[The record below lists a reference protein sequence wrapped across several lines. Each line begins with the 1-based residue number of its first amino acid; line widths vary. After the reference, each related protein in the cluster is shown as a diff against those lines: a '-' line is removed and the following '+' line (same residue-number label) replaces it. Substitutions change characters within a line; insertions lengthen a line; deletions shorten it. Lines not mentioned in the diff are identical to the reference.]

1 MVIEWLWTG
10 FDIMKSIARTLGV
23 KGISC
28 AAKPCHT
35 VLPTC
40 KKDRFFSDGWNNST
54 YHASSWSMQRSLGV
68 WKQDTPKSIGESQF
82 AIYIYIIYIY
92 KHKHN
97 HKWVVYPICRSIPTI
112 LLAQIMLIVIYL
124 CHYPRYLTVVS
135 HHITITYG
143 SHEIPSKYHEYPM
156 KFPLKNSFL
165 SINHGPNRGTA
176 HGRPAPSWKRSWL
189 KIHGAYQVF

>member
-1 MVIEWLWTG
+1 M
-10 FDIMKSIARTLGV
+10 
-23 KGISC
+23 
-28 AAKPCHT
+28 
-35 VLPTC
+35 
-40 KKDRFFSDGWNNST
+40 FFLIGLHHYNNNSVDPLVP
-54 YHASSWSMQRSLGV
+54 HWISLSHWV
-68 WKQDTPKSIGESQF
+68 CLKTRYPQIHWWITIF
-82 AIYIYIIYIY
+82 NIYIIYIY

-189 KIHGAYQVF
+189 KIHGAYQFF